1 MLDVSKIKKLNLK
14 NKTVLVRFDLNIPL
28 NKENSLI
35 NDRITRIEGAVRELK
50 KLNSKIV
57 ILSHLGRPKGCKNR
71 DLSLVQITNQLEK
84 VLNHK
89 IHFIDDCIGSEVK
102 RKINSSEQ
110 NSILLLENCRFY
122 KEEEDNDS
130 EFAKKLSELADV
142 YVNDAFA
149 CSHRAHASIDAITR
163 FLPSFSGKLLEEELK
178 NLYKIVETPEQPAL
192 TILGGSKISSK
203 ISVLKNLCKK
213 MDSIIICGG
222 MANNFLASKGYD
234 LKNSLVEN
242 NVGSLVSEINLF
254 ASANNCKIIIPIDVV
269 SAKEVS
275 KNIQTDISLAEEI
288 KDQNMVLDIG
298 PKTQKLFQKE
308 INKAKTVFWNGP
320 AGVFE
325 TPPFDTGT
333 INLANYIAKQTL
345 NKKIQSFVGGG
356 DTIAALELLGLKE
369 KFSYVST
376 GGGAL
381 LELLEGKKLPGL
393 VALKIVK

>member
-57 ILSHLGRPKGCKNR
+57 ILSHLGRPKGCKNK

>member
-1 MLDVSKIKKLNLK
+1 
-14 NKTVLVRFDLNIPL
+14 
-28 NKENSLI
+28 
-35 NDRITRIEGAVRELK
+35 
-50 KLNSKIV
+50 
-57 ILSHLGRPKGCKNR
+57 
-71 DLSLVQITNQLEK
+71 
-84 VLNHK
+84 
-89 IHFIDDCIGSEVK
+89 
-102 RKINSSEQ
+102 
-110 NSILLLENCRFY
+110 
-122 KEEEDNDS
+122 
-130 EFAKKLSELADV
+130 
-142 YVNDAFA
+142 
-149 CSHRAHASIDAITR
+149 
-163 FLPSFSGKLLEEELK
+163 
-178 NLYKIVETPEQPAL
+178 
-192 TILGGSKISSK
+192 
-203 ISVLKNLCKK
+203 

-254 ASANNCKIIIPIDVV
+254 ASANNCKIIVPIDVV

-333 INLANYIAKQTL
+333 INLANYIAEQTL